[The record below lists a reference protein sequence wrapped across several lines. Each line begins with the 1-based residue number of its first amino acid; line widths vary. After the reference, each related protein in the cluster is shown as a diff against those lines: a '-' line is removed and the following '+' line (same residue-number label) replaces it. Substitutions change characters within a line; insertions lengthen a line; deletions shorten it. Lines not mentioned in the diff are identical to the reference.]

1 MLPVVNAWTVLP
13 VSQQNLL
20 MSIDTRDGDRPVPD
34 DITFKTKDG
43 NNVYIDV
50 NVMWRIDP
58 LKAGFVVSHV
68 GQSVEEVKER
78 VVRPLSRS
86 IVRDVFNE
94 ITSEEYYQVTVK
106 NRVAAQAKEQLA
118 AELARV
124 GVVVD
129 MLQLH
134 QHRFDPEYQEAIN
147 AQKQAEADVQ
157 MLMERQKAV
166 VVQKQTELEA
176 RRSQWN
182 QKMEQARGEAGRV
195 RNDADGYY
203 QTQTNQAKAI
213 VATAQAEAD
222 GVRKEAEALGK
233 LGGDAYVK
241 IQVSKRFAEKRIF
254 LVPGSNVST
263 LDVNQHPRLPP
274 PQRPAGGGAGPGVEA
289 GAAAG
294 AAVAEAEGAAGAA
307 HGPGGRPAPAAAIQR
322 PASLASARSRRA
334 MGAKPEQRGAGRA
347 LRAAQAGGA
356 IRPAAP
362 VAQGR
367 PAERRGRQR
376 GGEQAR
382 RRRAGEPL
390 RQEGAG
396 RQPREEP
403 GGELAPRAAGEGRR
417 GGRAEARGDGE
428 RHGQHERQRR
438 GRQPGPG
445 GEREPEAQRPA
456 GQEPCGG
463 QGAAEA
469 GPRPAPEGDDLG
481 RVAAAERV
489 VGPAVER
496 VRAPGQPV
504 DPAGQRGRDAAHGP
518 GWARRM
524 TAAVP

>member
-1 MLPVVNAWTVLP
+1 VSARLLRLLALPLLLALAGCRSTTSTEVGVRTNLLGVMEKRGDQQLYAAGGIYVVMPVVNAWTVLP
-13 VSQQNLL
+13 ISQQNLL
-20 MSIDTRDGDRPVPD
+20 MSADTREGDRPVPD

-58 LKAGFVVSHV
+58 LKAGFVVSRV
-68 GQSVEEVKER
+68 GQSAEEVKER

-86 IVRDVFNE
+86 IIRDVFNE

-118 AELARV
+118 LELARF

-157 MLMERQKAV
+157 MLVERQKAV

-182 QKMEQARGEAGRV
+182 QKMEQAHGEAGRV

-263 LDVNQHPRLPP
+263 LDVNHTLDF
-274 PQRPAGGGAGPGVEA
+274 
-289 GAAAG
+289 
-294 AAVAEAEGAAGAA
+294 
-307 HGPGGRPAPAAAIQR
+307 
-322 PASLASARSRRA
+322 L
-334 MGAKPEQRGAGRA
+334 
-347 LRAAQAGGA
+347 LRNA
-356 IRPAAP
+356 
-362 VAQGR
+362 
-367 PAERRGRQR
+367 
-376 GGEQAR
+376 
-382 RRRAGEPL
+382 
-390 RQEGAG
+390 
-396 RQPREEP
+396 PREVARDREAKQ
-403 GGELAPRAAGEGRR
+403 APQE
-417 GGRAEARGDGE
+417 E
-428 RHGQHERQRR
+428 
-438 GRQPGPG
+438 QP
-445 GEREPEAQRPA
+445 
-456 GQEPCGG
+456 
-463 QGAAEA
+463 
-469 GPRPAPEGDDLG
+469 
-481 RVAAAERV
+481 
-489 VGPAVER
+489 
-496 VRAPGQPV
+496 
-504 DPAGQRGRDAAHGP
+504 
-518 GWARRM
+518 
-524 TAAVP
+524 